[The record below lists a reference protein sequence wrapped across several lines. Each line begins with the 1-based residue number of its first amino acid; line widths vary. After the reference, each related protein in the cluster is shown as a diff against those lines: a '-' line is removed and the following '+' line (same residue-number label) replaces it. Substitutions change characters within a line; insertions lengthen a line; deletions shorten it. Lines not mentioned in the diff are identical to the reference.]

1 VRLSFATSRENIQ
14 EGARR
19 LAVAAAEATTLR
31 PKAAV

>member
-1 VRLSFATSRENIQ
+1 VRLSFATSRENIR

-19 LAVAAAEATTLR
+19 LAAAAAEAKTIR

>member
-19 LAVAAAEATTLR
+19 LAAAAAEAGSMR